1 LRFLKPAKI
10 NIMVVEE
17 KPLAA
22 RRHKFTY
29 EDVMV
34 MAENGL
40 FDHVRVE
47 LRNGELIE
55 MSPQRAPHA
64 INMSELTEMMISVFI
79 KRAKVVSQVP
89 LRLSPDM
96 KDINLPNPDVMLL
109 RHKRYRSH
117 PLPEDVFLIIEISD
131 STLKDDLGD
140 KLHDYAKAGIPEYWV
155 YDVKAK
161 VFKVHLEPSN
171 GDYNRRVT
179 YPHDEAFAPQAFPED
194 KHVWLPDPL

>member
-1 LRFLKPAKI
+1 
-10 NIMVVEE
+10 MVLEE

-29 EDVMV
+29 EDVLV

-40 FDHVRVE
+40 LNQVRVE

-55 MSPQRAPHA
+55 MAPQNPPHS
-64 INMSELTEMMISVFI
+64 INMQELDEVLNQVFAG
-79 KRAKVVSQVP
+79 RAKVFCQGS

-96 KDINLPNPDVMLL
+96 RSIDLPMPDLMLVKK
-109 RHKRYRSH
+109 KRYRSH
-117 PLPEDVFLIIEISD
+117 PLPEDVYLIIEVSD
-131 STLKDDLGD
+131 ATLADDLGD
-140 KLHDYAKAGIPEYWV
+140 KLREYANAGIPEYWV

-161 VFKVHLEPSN
+161 VFKVHLDPMN

-179 YPHDEAFAPQAFPED
+179 YRHDEAFAPSTFPED

>member
-1 LRFLKPAKI
+1 ML
-10 NIMVVEE
+10 VEE

-22 RRHKFTY
+22 RRHKLTY

-34 MAENGL
+34 MAEQGL
-40 FDHVRVE
+40 LNHVRVE

-55 MSPQRAPHA
+55 MSLQRPPHA
-64 INMSELTEMMISVFI
+64 INMVEINENLTSVFI

-89 LRLSPDM
+89 LRLTPDM
-96 KDINLPNPDVMLL
+96 KDINLPLPDVMLL
-109 RHKRYRSH
+109 KRKRYLSH
-117 PLPEDVFLIIEISD
+117 PLPEDVYLIIEVSD
-131 STLKDDLGD
+131 STLSDDLGD
-140 KLHDYAKAGIPEYWV
+140 KLRDYAKAGIPEYWV

-179 YPHDEAFAPQAFPED
+179 YRYDKAFAPSAFPED